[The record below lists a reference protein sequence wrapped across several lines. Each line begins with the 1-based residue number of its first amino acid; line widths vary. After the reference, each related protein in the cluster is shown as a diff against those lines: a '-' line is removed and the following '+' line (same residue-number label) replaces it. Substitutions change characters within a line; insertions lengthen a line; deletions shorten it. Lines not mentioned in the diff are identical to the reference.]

1 MGKELNRHFSKD
13 KKMTNKHMRRG
24 SVSLVNREIQMRYH
38 LMPIRTATIKKENI
52 NVSKDVKKLE
62 PLCTVSGNGKWC
74 SHCEK
79 QHGNSSTLNTEFV
92 SDPEIPLLGID
103 PEEVKT
109 ATQNRLFIH
118 PCL

>member
-1 MGKELNRHFSKD
+1 MPYKLYYKNKSPEKCKAKPLYTTSHPLKGYYQEKHKI
-13 KKMTNKHMRRG
+13 TN
-24 SVSLVNREIQMRYH
+24 VRE
-38 LMPIRTATIKKENI
+38 
-52 NVSKDVKKLE
+52 DVEKLE